1 MHFFFWVSVTL
12 AHPPF
17 LEYLRGLHVRVLSL
31 VPNSILF
38 IHGEVQ
44 GDHSVHWP
52 MENIKKSFIQCIN
65 QSSDVVALRRKTC
78 LAHIY
83 LDFLLA
89 TAALITIKFDTTK
102 AS

>member
-1 MHFFFWVSVTL
+1 MSQLNFFQKIIFKNVIIPSGSQADLHFFFWLSFTL

-17 LEYLRGLHVRVLSL
+17 LENLRGLHVRVLSL

-52 MENIKKSFIQCIN
+52 MENIKKSFIQ
-65 QSSDVVALRRKTC
+65 
-78 LAHIY
+78 
-83 LDFLLA
+83 
-89 TAALITIKFDTTK
+89 
-102 AS
+102 